1 MVNESKFL
9 LRFVHIACLPLSS
22 ISIAN
27 GMKFCQALSIINM
40 SGCATTIAKT
50 RSYHGRSLFWR
61 KIEEEWIGVAGVE
74 EKSGSREEKEY

>member
-1 MVNESKFL
+1 MVNEGTFL